1 MMLVEGVVVR
11 HRAIPRCAAT
21 AATAA
26 STTAPLN
33 PGGDL
38 RSKIARSA
46 VSTVRHAPELMITAA
61 GFSLATTWYS
71 EGRDIQATV
80 GKVSGRQPGRRHM
93 MAAAVRWVPAP
104 HLAQGFGQR
113 QGIVRLEAALARGAA
128 APPACAGGWLARRGV
143 EEWRVAPVAHQLIG
157 PATPIL
163 EMNIQVP
170 AWVDVGPTHIG
181 TAYAVAQHVA
191 LESFSGT
198 CSAARSAW
206 GGVCP
211 FQCLEGAASD
221 FGCKGTSFK
230 GLARCICDRP
240 QTHLSRMPQRWLT
253 RSA

>member
-38 RSKIARSA
+38 RSKTARSA
-46 VSTVRHAPELMITAA
+46 VATVRHAPELMTTAA
-61 GFSLATTWYS
+61 GFSLATTWCS
-71 EGRDIQATV
+71 EGRGSQATV
-80 GKVSGRQPGRRHM
+80 GKVSARQPGRRSM
-93 MAAAVRWVPAP
+93 MAVRRVKAAP
-104 HLAQGFGQR
+104 HLPQGFGQR
-113 QGIVRLEAALARGAA
+113 QGIVRLEAALAWGAA

-143 EEWRVAPVAHQLIG
+143 EEWRVAPVARQLIG

-170 AWVDVGPTHIG
+170 AGVDVGPTHIG

-240 QTHLSRMPQRWLT
+240 QTHLSQMPHYWLT